1 MTDIEEQYRITD
13 EEIEILQEIMNIAF
27 GRATADLAEY
37 IDIFIKLSVPD
48 INIKQMDDL
57 SGYISDAIRNHGP
70 ISVVE
75 QKFWGKFKGY
85 ALLIFPAGSGKEL
98 ISILSGEE
106 IDTYGSDPIDELE
119 KATLMEVGNILIG
132 ACIGKIADILKD
144 IITYSPPVVLLEKH
158 AGAIIPHKQL
168 HPHDHVIILRTIF
181 NFESREVSGL
191 LLLLFSQDSTPWL
204 KKALNEFMEQYE

>member
-1 MTDIEEQYRITD
+1 MTDIEHNRITD

-27 GRATADLAEY
+27 GKATADLAEF

-48 INIKQMDDL
+48 VNISKTDDI
-57 SGYISDAIRNHGP
+57 SQYIGEALRNHEH

-98 ISILSGEE
+98 ITILAGEE
-106 IDTYGSDPIDELE
+106 FDAYGSDPIDELE

-132 ACIGKIADILKD
+132 ACIGKIADILND
-144 IITYSPPVVLLEKH
+144 IMTYSPPIVLLEKH
-158 AGAIIPHKQL
+158 AGTIIPHKL
-168 HPHDHVIILRTIF
+168 LDPKDNVIILKTIF
-181 NFESREVSGL
+181 NFETREVSGL
-191 LLLLFSQDSTPWL
+191 LLLLFSQESIYWL